1 MSINKVLNR
10 PMFRKEALKQG
21 VLKPIKARVG
31 QYIQQGPLM
40 QQGPGVA
47 PGPYSVV
54 PLTQQGPMP
63 KSFSYNQRTGEYIT
77 DYGKKALPRKF
88 GRGLRGLG
96 AIGAM
101 YETAGQFGFPEPLL
115 QGAAAVEAASIP
127 FAVGRG
133 ATSQTIARTLSAP
146 SRFAYNNP
154 ATAFGLGALSLTTGG
169 TKSYFDEK
177 ELVRDYAKRND
188 ISYRKAMDIFN
199 RDLVGT
205 GGRPIGSPSKLFT
218 DGEMRKS
225 DIGKMI
231 LGMNPAVGSYIRSGL
246 KDTAPGGL
254 PGQPTTVRGSKS
266 EKEIASEMRNY
277 MDLSKQYGRY
287 FQDVDE
293 LVKKVKNKE
302 RIATQNR
309 ESLMMSPD
317 DAMQIDQATIQDD
330 VNVQLAKQ
338 ELRNAIMAQHNT
350 TQARAENIAIS
361 VLEGDMDRS
370 MIKAAAENDNIYE
383 TVPNYVNDP
392 NHKEAIKMAKAED
405 TVEKKIEEQDTGT
418 GTDTNK
424 NVDDPPVETGDPQID
439 DAKKLATEVDISE
452 FLRNPR
458 VNETDPTKVFLL
470 KLAAGL
476 LSGKTTKGGLGGA
489 AEVLGAALGP
499 AIDAQTLVKMKNDE
513 AYRDW
518 ASTVLNYNAALYKAR
533 NDAITKTNFLPGA
546 FQTRDGQF
554 LEARRDKNTGE
565 VVVVNP
571 DGTQSLVDA
580 QMGQFYE
587 QKQDAKYFDN
597 LKLISD
603 GYMST
608 RLLQDSIA
616 LMETQK
622 GKTAIGASGLI
633 TNLVDIVSKI
643 PEELRDGLFSGGTF
657 SQSNIKEG
665 EVYEGR
671 GLRKFEDF
679 EESTNRVLGELEDG
693 LTKYFREQQVNA
705 TDEDGKLATAAD
717 VLGKLRVNARM
728 LTYSLANS
736 LKEKDR
742 LTNRDLELIEDLTRT
757 LTTGMTDDKIIAQY
771 KELLKEVSRKNKI
784 RIAQLGT
791 MGYTQ
796 ADIDGLLGSSGL
808 GVYNEPRVRQK
819 QEIKTLQDAFD
830 NLMGIQ

>member
-1 MSINKVLNR
+1 
-10 PMFRKEALKQG
+10 MFRKEALRQG

-63 KSFSYNQRTGEYIT
+63 KSFQYNPKSGEYIT
-77 DYGKKALPRKF
+77 EYGKKALPRKF

-101 YETAGQFGFPEPLL
+101 YEAAEEFGVPDPLL
-115 QGAAAVEAASIP
+115 KGAGAIEAASIP
-127 FAVGRG
+127 FYVGRG

-154 ATAFGLGALSLTTGG
+154 ATAFGLGALSIGTGG

-177 ELVRDYAKRND
+177 ELVKDYAKRNN

-199 RDLVGT
+199 RDLVFT
-205 GGRPIGSPSKLFT
+205 GGRPI
-218 DGEMRKS
+218 GEMRKS

-231 LGMNPAVGSYIRSGL
+231 LGANPAVGSYIRSGL
-246 KDTAPGGL
+246 GDTAPGGL

-266 EKEIASEMRNY
+266 EKEIASEMRTY
-277 MDLSKQYGRY
+277 FDQSKQYGRY

-293 LVKKVKNKE
+293 LVKKVKDKE
-302 RIATQNR
+302 RIAATNR
-309 ESLMMSPD
+309 EAAQMSPD
-317 DAMQIDQATIQDD
+317 DAMQMDQSIAMDD
-330 VNVQLAKQ
+330 LNVKMAQV
-338 ELRNAIMAQHNT
+338 ELRNAIAQQHNT
-350 TQARAENIAIS
+350 TVERASNIA
-361 VLEGDMDRS
+361 VAVTEGDLDRS

-383 TVPNYVNDP
+383 TVPNYVGDP

-405 TVEKKIEEQDTGT
+405 TVEKKIEEQTT

-424 NVDDPPVETGDPQID
+424 TVEDPPVQTGDPEID
-439 DAKKLATEVDISE
+439 DAKKLATEVDITE
-452 FLRNPR
+452 FLQNPR

-518 ASTVLNYNAALYKAR
+518 ASTVLNYNASLYKAR

-603 GYMST
+603 GFMST
-608 RLLQDSIA
+608 RLLQDSIK
-616 LMETQK
+616 LMETQQ

-633 TNLVDIVSKI
+633 TNFVDIISKL
-643 PEELRDGLFSGGTF
+643 PEELKDGLLSGGTF
-657 SQSNIKEG
+657 KQTGIEEG
-665 EVYEGR
+665 EKYSGR

-679 EESTNRVLGELEDG
+679 EESTNRVLGELEEG
-693 LTKYFREQQVNA
+693 FEEFIAKNP
-705 TDEDGKLATAAD
+705 AASD

-742 LTNRDLELIEDLTRT
+742 LTNRDLELIEDLTKT

-796 ADIDGLLGSSGL
+796 ADIDGLLGASGL
-808 GVYNEPRVRQK
+808 GVYTEERIRKEQK
-819 QEIKTLQDAFD
+819 VETLQDAF
-830 NLMGIQ
+830 NQLMGIQ

>member
-10 PMFRKEALKQG
+10 PMFRNEALRQG

-31 QYIQQGPLM
+31 KYIQQGPLM
-40 QQGPGVA
+40 QQGPAVA
-47 PGPYSVV
+47 PGPYSRV

-63 KSFSYNQRTGEYIT
+63 KSFSYNKTTGEYIT
-77 DYGKKALPRKF
+77 DYGKKAIPRNI
-88 GRGLRGLG
+88 GRNLRGLG
-96 AIGAM
+96 GVAALYGGASAAGVPDPLLTAIGA
-101 YETAGQFGFPEPLL
+101 T
-115 QGAAAVEAASIP
+115 EAASIP
-127 FAVGRG
+127 FAFGKG
-133 ATSQTIARTLSAP
+133 PASQTIARTLSSP
-146 SRFAYNNP
+146 SRFAYSNP
-154 ATAFGLGALSLTTGG
+154 ISALGIGALGITSGG
-169 TKSYFDEK
+169 TKSYFDET
-177 ELVRDYAKRND
+177 ELVRDYAKRNN

-199 RDLVGT
+199 RDLVFT
-205 GGRPIGSPSKLFT
+205 GGRPMS
-218 DGEMRKS
+218 EMRKS
-225 DIGKMI
+225 DVGKMI
-231 LGMNPAVGSYIRSGL
+231 LGANPAVGSYIRSGL

-266 EKEIASEMRNY
+266 EKEIASEMRSY
-277 MDLSKQYGRY
+277 FDQSKQYGRY

-293 LVKKVKNKE
+293 LVKKVKDKE
-302 RIATQNR
+302 RLATQNR
-309 ESLMMSPD
+309 ELTMMSPD
-317 DAMQIDQATIQDD
+317 DAMQMDQATAMDD
-330 VNVQLAKQ
+330 VNVAMAKM
-338 ELRNAIMAQHNT
+338 ELRNAVMAQHNVDA
-350 TQARAENIAIS
+350 QRASNIA
-361 VLEGDMDRS
+361 VAVTEGDLDRS

-392 NHKEAIKMAKAED
+392 NHKDAIKMAKAED
-405 TVEKKIEEQDTGT
+405 TVEKKIKEQTT
-418 GTDTNK
+418 GTDTDK
-424 NVDDPPVETGDPQID
+424 TVEDPPVETGDPEID
-439 DAKKLATEVDISE
+439 DAKKLASEVDISE
-452 FLRNPR
+452 FLQNPR

-489 AEVLGAALGP
+489 AEVFGVALGP
-499 AIDAQTLVKMKNDE
+499 AIDAQILVKMKNDE

-518 ASTVLNYNAALYKAR
+518 ASTVLNYNVALYKAR
-533 NDAITKTNFLPGA
+533 NDAITKTNFLPGS

-571 DGTQSLVDA
+571 NGTQSLVDA

-633 TNLVDIVSKI
+633 TNLVDIVSQL
-643 PEELRDGLFSGGTF
+643 PSELRDGLFSGGTF

-693 LTKYFREQQVNA
+693 FTKYFREQQVNVK
-705 TDEDGKLATAAD
+705 DEDGKLATAAD

-742 LTNRDLELIEDLTRT
+742 LTNRDLDLIEELTGF
-757 LTTGMTDDKIIAQY
+757 LGVEPDDKIVQKY
-771 KELLKEVSRKNKI
+771 EELLGLVQEKNRLRRNKFYT
-784 RIAQLGT
+784 L
-791 MGYTQ
+791 GYTNNDINGILNSFGTGKIIQGTSPQ
-796 ADIDGLLGSSGL
+796 AFETDMSALD
-808 GVYNEPRVRQK
+808 
-819 QEIKTLQDAFD
+819 F
-830 NLMGIQ
+830 LMGVNQ

>member
-1 MSINKVLNR
+1 
-10 PMFRKEALKQG
+10 
-21 VLKPIKARVG
+21 
-31 QYIQQGPLM
+31 
-40 QQGPGVA
+40 
-47 PGPYSVV
+47 
-54 PLTQQGPMP
+54 
-63 KSFSYNQRTGEYIT
+63 
-77 DYGKKALPRKF
+77 
-88 GRGLRGLG
+88 
-96 AIGAM
+96 
-101 YETAGQFGFPEPLL
+101 
-115 QGAAAVEAASIP
+115 
-127 FAVGRG
+127 
-133 ATSQTIARTLSAP
+133 
-146 SRFAYNNP
+146 
-154 ATAFGLGALSLTTGG
+154 
-169 TKSYFDEK
+169 
-177 ELVRDYAKRND
+177 
-188 ISYRKAMDIFN
+188 MDIFN

-231 LGMNPAVGSYIRSGL
+231 LAMAPGVGSYVRSGL

-266 EKEIASEMRNY
+266 EKEIASEMRTY
-277 MDLSKQYGRY
+277 FDQSKQYGRY
-287 FQDVDE
+287 YQDVDE
-293 LVKKVKNKE
+293 LVKKVKDKQ
-302 RIATQNR
+302 RLATQNR
-309 ESLMMSPD
+309 ELTMMSPD
-317 DAMQIDQATIQDD
+317 DAMQVDQAVAMDD
-330 VNVQLAKQ
+330 MNVQLAKQ

-350 TQARAENIAIS
+350 SQPRAENIAIS

-383 TVPNYVNDP
+383 TIPNYVNDP
-392 NHKEAIKMAKAED
+392 NHKDAIKMAKAED
-405 TVEKKIEEQDTGT
+405 TVEKKIEEQTT

-424 NVDDPPVETGDPQID
+424 TVDDPPVETGDPEID
-439 DAKKLATEVDISE
+439 DGKKLASEVDISE
-452 FLRNPR
+452 FLQNPR
-458 VNETDPTKVFLL
+458 VNETNPTKVFLL

-489 AEVLGAALGP
+489 AEVLGVALGP

-616 LMETQK
+616 LMESRK

-633 TNLVDIVSKI
+633 TNLVDIVS
-643 PEELRDGLFSGGTF
+643 ELPRELKDGLFSGGTF

-679 EESTNRVLGELEDG
+679 EESTNRILGELEDG
-693 LTKYFREQQVNA
+693 FEKYLSEKQVNVK
-705 TDEDGKLATAAD
+705 DEDGKPATAAD

-742 LTNRDLELIEDLTRT
+742 LTNRDLELIEDLTKT

-784 RIAQLGT
+784 RISQLGT